1 MDLGNS
7 CGGIFVATAHVGA
20 QFHVISIFCLHC
32 ALHKIHRCKLFVYE
46 KIFAQGKIISRRK
59 SLGKEKKKPKEERKD
74 TTLSSNEKKFLYE
87 SNLYQGSFT
96 LASRF
101 LTKKLLSNHNL
112 PYMMLKTRFPFLH
125 ASTILDIKT
134 STITSNC
141 NFESCMSICCLAPQL
156 ILQFFHFWHRFFLY
170 LWQLCSLLCLPL
182 QCSTEQSR

>member
-1 MDLGNS
+1 ML
-7 CGGIFVATAHVGA
+7 FPY
-20 QFHVISIFCLHC
+20 
-32 ALHKIHRCKLFVYE
+32 FVYIVHFT
-46 KIFAQGKIISRRK
+46 KFTGANSLFMKK
-59 SLGKEKKKPKEERKD
+59 SLLKEKSQAEESPWEKKKKKPKEERKD
-74 TTLSSNEKKFLYE
+74 TTLSSNEKKFLCE
-87 SNLYQGSFT
+87 SNLYQRSFT

-182 QCSTEQSR
+182 QRSTEQSR